1 MLVINCD
8 AVSGTRQP
16 FSAHRS
22 GRAAAH
28 NRNLT
33 HRRASM
39 KKGRAWHGS
48 RRWLKKDAHDS
59 GNTAAMNHAASIA
72 ENIAAAAADPVRR
85 RNASAPNLCTKET
98 AIEKAASTAIR
109 TCPLKKIITPAS
121 KASQRIKSSMTNIP
135 NHSKRR
141 DPPGG
146 HNATSSASA

>member
-39 KKGRAWHGS
+39 QKGRAWHGS
-48 RRWLKKDAHDS
+48 RRWLKKGAHDS

-72 ENIAAAAADPVRR
+72 ENIAAAAADPVRQ
-85 RNASAPNLCTKET
+85 RNESPPNLCPKET
-98 AIEKAASTAIR
+98 AIKNAASTAIS
-109 TCPLKKIITPAS
+109 TCPLKKIRIPAS
-121 KASQRIKSSMTNIP
+121 KASQRIKRSMTKVP
-135 NHSKRR
+135 NLSKRR

-146 HNATSSASA
+146 PNATS